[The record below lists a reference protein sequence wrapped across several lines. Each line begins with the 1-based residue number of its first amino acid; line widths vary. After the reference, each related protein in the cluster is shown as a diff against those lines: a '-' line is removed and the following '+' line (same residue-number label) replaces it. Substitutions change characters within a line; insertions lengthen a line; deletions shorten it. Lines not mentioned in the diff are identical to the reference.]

1 MGPGRTG
8 MRHRRWWAHG
18 LDFGRG
24 GPKIAREKRKQIV
37 WSSMK
42 SLRVLI
48 ADDDGLTLMVLR
60 KILVAMGHTVVAEA
74 GDGQQAVAL
83 ARETSPDLIILDIR
97 MPRMD
102 GLEAARVIQ
111 GQRMTPI
118 IILSAYTESGLGSE
132 AAGAGANAYL
142 VKPFTGEQLK
152 PAIELALANF
162 EKSKELEAKLQQMNE
177 ALESRKLI
185 ERAKGI
191 LMRQTGMDEE
201 ASYLKLQ
208 KTARNENRKLVD
220 VARAIIMAEQLRRDS
235 IKPPTAPRGHEPS

>member
-1 MGPGRTG
+1 
-8 MRHRRWWAHG
+8 
-18 LDFGRG
+18 
-24 GPKIAREKRKQIV
+24 
-37 WSSMK
+37 MK

-48 ADDDGLTLMVLR
+48 TDDDGLTLMVAR
-60 KILVAMGHTVVAEA
+60 KILTAMGHTVVGEA

-83 ARETSPDLIILDIR
+83 ASDTNPDLIILDIR
-97 MPRMD
+97 MPKMD

-111 GQRMTPI
+111 SQRPTPI
-118 IILSAYTESGLGSE
+118 IILSAHTESGLGSE

-162 EKSKELEAKLQQMNE
+162 EKSRELEAKLQQMNE
-177 ALESRKLI
+177 ALESRKVV

-201 ASYLKLQ
+201 AAYLKLQ
-208 KTARNENRKLVD
+208 KTARNENRKLVE
-220 VARAIIMAEQLRRDS
+220 VARAIIMAEQVRRDTGR
-235 IKPPTAPRGHEPS
+235 PAPARGHGRP